1 MEPSSPQPDLAMILA
16 SSVHDMKNSLGLMG
30 RLLAKHEAVW
40 EGISDE
46 AQSEYS
52 HLLYEVNRMNA
63 NLISLLTLYKLG
75 KALYPFD
82 PQPWQPAELCEEV
95 AMQHRVLLSASKV
108 ALQIDVPEDLVWHY
122 DTDLIAGV
130 LGQALTNAINYT
142 TDTVRLAAGVTD
154 DELWL
159 AVEDNGR
166 GYPPQMLLDSRH
178 APRRVDFSSGSTGLG
193 LYFAEHV
200 AQLHRNRERVGSLRL
215 ENGGTLGGGRFVI
228 TLP

>member
-1 MEPSSPQPDLAMILA
+1 
-16 SSVHDMKNSLGLMG
+16 MKNSLGLMG

-40 EGISDE
+40 TGISAE

-63 NLISLLTLYKLG
+63 NLISLLTLYKFG
-75 KALYPFD
+75 KGLYPFD
-82 PQPWQPAELCEEV
+82 PQPCQPAEICEEV

-108 ALQIDVPEDLVWHY
+108 VLHIDVPDDLVWHF
-122 DTDLIAGV
+122 DADLIAGV

-142 TDTVRLAAGVTD
+142 TDTVRIAAGVEH

-166 GYPPQMLLDSRH
+166 GYPPQMLVDSRK
-178 APRRVDFSSGSTGLG
+178 AVSGVDFSSGSTGLG

-200 AQLHRNRERVGSLRL
+200 AQLHRNRERIGSLRL
-215 ENGGTLGGGRFVI
+215 ENGGPLGGGRFVI